1 MTCAD
6 TNNDGVLNRRQAE
19 ALLLAADGE
28 ADKHSVAAL
37 VDKIDMDGSGVIDYL
52 KLHRVLG
59 VGPMGLPGS
68 PPALPLVPPAA
79 GASGDPDGPTADA
92 RDGSF
97 ELGEVRAAEAPKRTT
112 WRRPPC
118 APVAP
123 PEHAQRLRRACGSQ
137 RLTNRTD
144 EPRSLARCA
153 ADREARG
160 ERAVDERAATASRRC
175 EAARAH
181 GCTVRTPA
189 RALHTNGT
197 PCHMRFGLLRVA
209 AAAARTRRRSMRFR
223 LSSPCCSRGPKA
235 RGAAARDG
243 P

>member
-79 GASGDPDGPTADA
+79 GASGDPGGPTADA

-97 ELGEVRAAEAPKRTT
+97 ELGEVGAAEAPKRTT
-112 WRRPPC
+112 RRRPP
-118 APVAP
+118 
-123 PEHAQRLRRACGSQ
+123 LR
-137 RLTNRTD
+137 T
-144 EPRSLARCA
+144 RCA
-153 ADREARG
+153 AGAR
-160 ERAVDERAATASRRC
+160 
-175 EAARAH
+175 
-181 GCTVRTPA
+181 P
-189 RALHTNGT
+189 
-197 PCHMRFGLLRVA
+197 A
-209 AAAARTRRRSMRFR
+209 AAQCLRLRS
-223 LSSPCCSRGPKA
+223 
-235 RGAAARDG
+235 D
-243 P
+243 